1 MFDQA
6 MHVSG
11 MTTVGPFESLPYSK
25 LDILSIYKYKKCN
38 LPVRQP
44 FRHDWNARWSQAG
57 EARVGLRWL
66 IFNLSF
72 PRAQKPA
79 SRSGSRRRDIAA
91 MDARKALRPPP
102 YRARCPARSREPPAP
117 GLVGRPAMFP
127 GDQAVGTVS
136 SNGLR
141 QSANLSSSDPSRSAT
156 SRRQSRVT
164 VLPFTRR
171 AGIHAAARRPNST
184 PRTGSIS

>member
-1 MFDQA
+1 MRNCIFYQYINTKMQFA
-6 MHVSG
+6 G
-11 MTTVGPFESLPYSK
+11 AATLPSR
-25 LDILSIYKYKKCN
+25 LER
-38 LPVRQP
+38 PMVP
-44 FRHDWNARWSQAG
+44 RWRGQGRS
-57 EARVGLRWL
+57 RWL

-72 PRAQKPA
+72 PRAQNPA

-102 YRARCPARSREPPAP
+102 YRARCPARSREPPTP
-117 GLVGRPAMFP
+117 ELVGRPAMFP

>member
-6 MHVSG
+6 IHVSG
-11 MTTVGPFESLPYSK
+11 TTTVGPFESLPYAK
-25 LDILSIYKYKKCN
+25 LDILSIYKYKKGN
-38 LPVRQP
+38 LPVRQS

-117 GLVGRPAMFP
+117 ELVGRPAMFP

-136 SNGLR
+136 SNG
-141 QSANLSSSDPSRSAT
+141 
-156 SRRQSRVT
+156 
-164 VLPFTRR
+164 FTRR